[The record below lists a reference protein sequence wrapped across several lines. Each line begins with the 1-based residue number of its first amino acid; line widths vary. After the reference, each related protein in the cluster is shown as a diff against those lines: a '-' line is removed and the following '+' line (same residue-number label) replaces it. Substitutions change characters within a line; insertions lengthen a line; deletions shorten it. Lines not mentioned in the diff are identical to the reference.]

1 MHNDKYHYS
10 KKSRL
15 PQPLIDFLLTRGY
28 NTGMQFLRLF
38 IALEV
43 PVETQETLIRSFT
56 KLPLD
61 FDRIRPAR
69 EENLHI
75 TLKFLG
81 ETNIERLP
89 AILATLDA
97 AQGNP
102 APELSLGD
110 QLMLPPRR
118 PTVIAIAILSSQLE
132 SLARFID
139 EDLSHR
145 GVSELER
152 RAFRPHITIARIKY
166 ALDAYSRNLIAQWQ
180 SPELQFQSDTLTL
193 FESTPSL
200 HGSVYTPLKQT
211 VLT

>member
-1 MHNDKYHYS
+1 M
-10 KKSRL
+10 

-28 NTGMQFLRLF
+28 NTTMQFLRLF

-43 PVETQETLIRSFT
+43 PAETQETLIRSFS

-61 FDRIRPAR
+61 FDRIRPAQ

-81 ETNIERLP
+81 QTNIERLP
-89 AILATLDA
+89 AILAALDA
-97 AQGNP
+97 AQRNP
-102 APELSLGD
+102 VPELSLGD
-110 QLMLPPRR
+110 QLMLPPHR
-118 PTVIAIAILSSQLE
+118 PTVIAIAIRSSQLE

-139 EDLSHR
+139 EDLSRR

-152 RAFRPHITIARIKY
+152 RAFRPHITIARITY
-166 ALDAYSRNLIAQWQ
+166 ALDTHSRDLIAQWR

-193 FESTPSL
+193 FESTPGPY
-200 HGSVYTPLKQT
+200 GSVYTPLKQT